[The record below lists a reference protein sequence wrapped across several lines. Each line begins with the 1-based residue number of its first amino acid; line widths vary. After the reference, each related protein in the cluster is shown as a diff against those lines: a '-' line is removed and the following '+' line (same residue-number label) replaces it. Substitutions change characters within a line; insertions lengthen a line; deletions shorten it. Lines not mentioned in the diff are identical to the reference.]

1 MTGAPRWPATA
12 EELIDD
18 QLRIGTSDPAPWR
31 PVHFDA
37 LDVAA
42 GWVCFARGASGSG
55 AAGDPAWAA
64 AVSMRGSRI
73 IEHATVQG
81 QAAGG
86 YVPGLLALRIGA
98 LLADAVRRLARPA
111 DVLLV
116 DATGRDHP
124 RRAGLAVHLGAVLDV
139 PTVGVTHRALVASGA
154 WPDDIADAIAP
165 LLLDGETVGSWLR
178 SRAGTRP
185 IAVHAGWRTD
195 PATALAVVLAC
206 KGRMRTPAPLR
217 QARRLARLARIGG

>member
-1 MTGAPRWPATA
+1 MTSAPRWPGTA
-12 EELIDD
+12 EELIEA
-18 QLRIGTSDPAPWR
+18 QLRLGAVDPALWR
-31 PVHFDA
+31 PADFDEF
-37 LDVAA
+37 DVGA
-42 GWVCFARGASGSG
+42 GWVCFARGASGPG

-73 IEHATVQG
+73 IEHIAVQG
-81 QAAGG
+81 RAGSR
-86 YVPGLLALRIGA
+86 YVPGQLAMRLGPLLYE
-98 LLADAVRRLARPA
+98 AVRRLARPP

-124 RRAGLAVHLGAVLDV
+124 RRAGLAVHLGAALDL
-139 PTVGVTHRALVASGA
+139 PTVGVTHRPLVASGA
-154 WPDDIADAIAP
+154 WPDDTTDAVAP
-165 LLLDGETVGSWLR
+165 LLLDGATVGFWLR

-206 KGRMRTPAPLR
+206 KGRTRTPAPLR